1 MGSALATSPY
11 DPVTGEQT
19 REVRLA
25 TVVKV
30 ALGVL
35 LALVVLIVGCTAI
48 LGAALDAGGGGGGS
62 EVETGGGD
70 GSDGGGGDGAK
81 TARVG
86 DRLTLKGTTYQV
98 TSAKTASTVG
108 DDEFTRA
115 RANGKFIV
123 VKLKLTNRK
132 DEPATI
138 VEDAIRVIGGNDK
151 SYSTSSDALMA
162 YPDQT
167 FILEEIQPDV
177 TKSATLVYDVPKS
190 AVDGAQL
197 QVEDLF
203 SDAKGRVKLGL

>member
-1 MGSALATSPY
+1 M
-11 DPVTGEQT
+11 
-19 REVRLA
+19 A

-48 LGAALDAGGGGGGS
+48 LGAAL
-62 EVETGGGD
+62 EGGGD
-70 GSDGGGGDGAK
+70 GGPEVEKGGGGDGGSDGVK
-81 TARVG
+81 TASVG
-86 DRLTLKGTTYQV
+86 DRLTLKGTTYEV
-98 TSAKTASTVG
+98 TSAKTARTVG

-115 RANGKFIV
+115 RANGEFIV

-138 VEDAIRVIGGNDK
+138 SESAIKVIGGNDK
-151 SYSTSSDALMA
+151 SYTTSSDALLA
-162 YPDQT
+162 FDDQT

-177 TKSATLVYDVPKS
+177 TKSATLVYDVPET

-203 SDAKGRVKLGL
+203 SDAKGRIRLGL